1 MIVITGG
8 SGFIGSNLLKFLN
21 ENQND
26 EILIVLIKICFFI
39 TYKIIHHYI
48 MVKLK

>member
-26 EILIVLIKICFFI
+26 EILKLLNLKTINEKILQNKKKIKE
-39 TYKIIHHYI
+39 
-48 MVKLK
+48 

>member
-26 EILIVLIKICFFI
+26 EILIVDELD
-39 TYKIIHHYI
+39 TY
-48 MVKLK
+48 VKKFENLKDLKYLDS